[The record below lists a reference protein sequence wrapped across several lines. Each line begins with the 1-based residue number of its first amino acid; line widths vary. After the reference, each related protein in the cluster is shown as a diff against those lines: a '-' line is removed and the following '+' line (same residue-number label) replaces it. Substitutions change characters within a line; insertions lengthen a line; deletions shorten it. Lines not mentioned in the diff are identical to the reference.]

1 MKSSADATT
10 FCSFASSI
18 LRKPKLSPAACDEDK
33 KSRRRTNYYAE
44 KPKLALEVTI
54 QSRKKERCMKIWESA
69 EYLLT
74 SPSLRSIIHGSVSD
88 SLSRVRERVFL
99 TLRVYQ
105 VLATLPTYPC
115 VISVLS
121 SRFKIPLRGGHDSSR
136 CSARSYLHSVFDGVD
151 FFMQSPRGLTN
162 LPLPPFLLGALLLL
176 FRGEVYN
183 ASPLVSV
190 PPPSFTYCKYGV
202 VWGELGSP
210 CVGCE

>member
-54 QSRKKERCMKIWESA
+54 QSRKKESCMKIWESV
-69 EYLLT
+69 EYLLR

-136 CSARSYLHSVFDGVD
+136 CNARSYLHSVFDGVD

-162 LPLPPFLLGALLLL
+162 LPFLPPFWEPYFSSLEGKFTMPLLSSPFPLL
-176 FRGEVYN
+176 RSHIANTE
-183 ASPLVSV
+183 
-190 PPPSFTYCKYGV
+190 
-202 VWGELGSP
+202 
-210 CVGCE
+210 

>member
-136 CSARSYLHSVFDGVD
+136 CNARSYLHSVFDGVD
-151 FFMQSPRGLTN
+151 FFMQSPPGLTN
-162 LPLPPFLLGALLLL
+162 LPPLSLSLPSG
-176 FRGEVYN
+176 
-183 ASPLVSV
+183 S
-190 PPPSFTYCKYGV
+190 PPPSP
-202 VWGELGSP
+202 L
-210 CVGCE
+210 

>member
-18 LRKPKLSPAACDEDK
+18 LRKPKLSPLHATK
-33 KSRRRTNYYAE
+33 TRRAEGGRTNYYAE

-162 LPLPPFLLGALLLL
+162 LPFLPPFWEPYFSSLEGKFTMPLLSSPFPLL
-176 FRGEVYN
+176 RSHIANTE
-183 ASPLVSV
+183 
-190 PPPSFTYCKYGV
+190 
-202 VWGELGSP
+202 
-210 CVGCE
+210 